1 MWGTKREETGDVY
14 SRSNGGQRWVS
25 FVTSGV
31 VALKLGFEGL
41 IGVSRETK
49 EDRDIQSGQEWLY
62 KSSECN

>member
-31 VALKLGFEGL
+31 VALKLGFEGS
-41 IGVSRETK
+41 IGVSREKK
-49 EDRDIQSGQEWLY
+49 EDRDIPSGQECLY
-62 KSSECN
+62 KI